1 MELPIDF
8 KIEMKNLLKSDF
20 NKFISCYN
28 SPPYRGL
35 RVNTL
40 KVSLE
45 KFKKIINMQLSPTP
59 FADNNFYISNEIQ
72 KIGTHPLHHAGA
84 FYVQEPSA
92 SFAVTVLDVKPGE
105 KILDLCASP
114 GGKSTQIAEKL
125 GGTGLLWANEVIKN
139 RAHTLLSNIERM
151 GIRNAVVS
159 NCKVDILCHRLSGFF
174 DKVLVDAPCSGEGMF
189 RKNPQAIDEWSK
201 EYSISCARR
210 QLEILNCAK
219 FALKENGKLVYSTCT
234 FSSEENEKVI
244 CKFLK
249 ENDDFEISEIKH
261 SCARNADSAYSFAG
275 NNLAFAKRI
284 TPIECGEGHFVAK
297 LVKKSHQKNTVPAYK
312 IKSKEKDLFKAEKL
326 FRNLFSSELYGQLE
340 KINNNFFILPY
351 EMPDI
356 KNLNVM
362 RAGVLFAEGKKSHI
376 EPHHAVFMAAKEN
389 EINNKINFHQDSNEI
404 AAFLKGEEIPCSNC
418 QPGYI
423 GITVEGIPIGFGKY
437 SNGKIKNKYP
447 KGLRNL

>member
-40 KVSLE
+40 KVNLE

-105 KILDLCASP
+105 KVLDLCASP

-201 EYSISCARR
+201 EHSISCARR

-219 FALKENGKLVYSTCT
+219 FALKENGKLVYM
-234 FSSEENEKVI
+234 
-244 CKFLK
+244 
-249 ENDDFEISEIKH
+249 
-261 SCARNADSAYSFAG
+261 
-275 NNLAFAKRI
+275 
-284 TPIECGEGHFVAK
+284 HF
-297 LVKKSHQKNTVPAYK
+297 
-312 IKSKEKDLFKAEKL
+312 
-326 FRNLFSSELYGQLE
+326 
-340 KINNNFFILPY
+340 FF
-351 EMPDI
+351 
-356 KNLNVM
+356 
-362 RAGVLFAEGKKSHI
+362 
-376 EPHHAVFMAAKEN
+376 
-389 EINNKINFHQDSNEI
+389 
-404 AAFLKGEEIPCSNC
+404 
-418 QPGYI
+418 
-423 GITVEGIPIGFGKY
+423 
-437 SNGKIKNKYP
+437 
-447 KGLRNL
+447 